1 MSGQW
6 GRVGTGHQTDSL
18 RLAGQ
23 GDRNAD
29 LSWGSGQQLAPGE
42 GGGMQAE
49 DLALDSTVRNLDT
62 EAKDL
67 RAVRLG
73 RRSQRNKAR
82 LA

>member
-6 GRVGTGHQTDSL
+6 GRFGTGSL

-23 GDRNAD
+23 GEGNAD
-29 LSWGSGQQLAPGE
+29 LSWGSGQQLASGE
-42 GGGMQAE
+42 GRVQAE
-49 DLALDSTVRNLDT
+49 DLASDSIVGNLDT

-67 RAVRLG
+67 RAGSLG